1 MAAFVNFL
9 RGLAYAAITFLC
21 IIVGI
26 TVLQV
31 RAKFLALETTAN
43 TALVDLHQHGNVAID
58 KLYAHAKLE
67 QKNFDYLILNLG
79 LTANVARQ
87 ASLKELAVLDTVNAS
102 LQKTVDNTNKTLVS
116 TNAAVTKAGA
126 LIVTL
131 NQTAKDVQPA
141 LAASTAAMDSLNK
154 VVSNPAIPASI
165 AHVDSM
171 TGSGAKVM
179 QDVADKTHKIV
190 HPDKKTG
197 FWATMDGAVL
207 WVHSHI
213 VPPLF

>member
-31 RAKFLALETTAN
+31 RSELKQLSAN
-43 TALVDLHQHGNVAID
+43 VNSTIVDLDKHGNVAID

-79 LTANVARQ
+79 LTANVAKQ
-87 ASLKELAVLDTVNAS
+87 ASQKELLVLDQLNTAI
-102 LQKTVDNTNKTLVS
+102 QKTVDNTNKTLIS
-116 TNAAVTKAGA
+116 TNATVNKAGA

-131 NQTAKDVQPA
+131 NQTAKDVQPT
-141 LAASTAAMDSLNK
+141 LAASTAAIEAVNK
-154 VVSNPAIPASI
+154 VVSDPAIPATI
-165 AHVDSM
+165 KHVDDM

-179 QDVADKTHKIV
+179 QDAADETHRLV
-190 HPDKKTG
+190 HPDKKKG
-197 FWATMDGAVL
+197 FWATIDGAVL
-207 WVHSHI
+207 WVHGHI
-213 VPPLF
+213 LPPLF